1 MSLIRNDKRRKPA
14 ELTPSMDTPALSQP
28 ELRERLIG
36 DQVRQA
42 RRSAGL
48 TQLELARTL
57 RIALSRLSR
66 YERGL
71 EQMPPRLLLTSIIL
85 GLAVG
90 RKALQGDLR
99 SSQRLN

>member
-1 MSLIRNDKRRKPA
+1 MSLARKDKPHLKVVESA
-14 ELTPSMDTPALSQP
+14 TPAQSQP
-28 ELRERLIG
+28 ELRKRLIG

-57 RIALSRLSR
+57 EIGLSELSR

-71 EQMPPRLLLTSIIL
+71 DTIPPRLLLTRFIL

-90 RKALQGDLR
+90 RRALEGWVR
-99 SSQRLN
+99 SSRRLN

>member
-1 MSLIRNDKRRKPA
+1 MALTGKNNDRLEVVESASSATPGQSQSELGKRF
-14 ELTPSMDTPALSQP
+14 
-28 ELRERLIG
+28 IG

-42 RRSAGL
+42 RRSAGM

-57 RIALSRLSR
+57 KIGLSELSR

-71 EQMPPRLLLTSIIL
+71 DTMPPRLLLARFIL

-90 RKALQGDLR
+90 REALEGTLR
-99 SSQRLN
+99 SSPRPN

>member
-14 ELTPSMDTPALSQP
+14 ELTRSMDTSALSQP

-99 SSQRLN
+99 PPQRLN